1 MTVFT
6 FYNKADCHTSVA
18 STEMT
23 YQYKLKLSRT
33 IITTSSKRNCFMLSI
48 IDETILMRVLDQKV
62 SNAVTDEMLMLATFP
77 RSLFFFFCPEVFFS
91 ES

>member
-1 MTVFT
+1 
-6 FYNKADCHTSVA
+6 
-18 STEMT
+18 
-23 YQYKLKLSRT
+23 
-33 IITTSSKRNCFMLSI
+33 MLSI